1 MNTRV
6 IGVLAVL
13 VLLVLGA
20 WRIYHMGYDEGQGD
34 ERAIWSEKARVQT
47 QQHNEEMAK
56 ARKAEQTLRN
66 QADTLKKETS
76 DEIARL
82 NANVDHLLGK
92 LRDRPKRPVAPAAGA
107 VPTTAAPGA
116 DPPGCDGSELFG
128 EDATFLVREGA
139 LTNYLRLQL
148 AACHVR
154 YGQAREKLAQ

>member
-13 VLLVLGA
+13 ALLVLGA

-34 ERAIWSEKARVQT
+34 ERAIWSEKAKAQAK
-47 QQHNEEMAK
+47 QHNEEMAK

-92 LRDRPKRPVAPAAGA
+92 LRDRPKRPAPAPAGA
-107 VPTTAAPGA
+107 VPTTPTPGA
-116 DPPGCDGSELFG
+116 DSPGCDGSELFG

-139 LTNYLRLQL
+139 ITNYLRLQL

-154 YGQAREKLAQ
+154 YGQAREQLAQ

>member
-20 WRIYHMGYDEGQGD
+20 WRMYHMGYDDGQGD
-34 ERAIWSEKARVQT
+34 ERAIWTEKARVQT

-56 ARKAEQTLRN
+56 ARKAEQTLRD

-92 LRDRPKRPVAPAAGA
+92 LRDRPKRPAPAPTSA
-107 VPTTAAPGA
+107 VPTTPTPGA
-116 DPPGCDGSELFG
+116 DSPGCDGSELFG

-139 LTNYLRLQL
+139 ITNYLRLQL